1 MKPILRLAALAGAGV
16 TATALVAL
24 PASAAPALATRGAGP
39 VFVQTDNSD
48 ANTIVAYDRT
58 SSGSLVEAGSYPT
71 GGRGGV
77 LTGAVVDKTASQGAL
92 TYDRNANLLY
102 AVNAGSNTITTF
114 AVHGDRL
121 ARRQIVSSGGAFPVS
136 VATHGNLVYVL
147 NARDGGSIQGYVQV
161 FGVLVRIPSW
171 HRSLGLDPQQTPEF
185 TSTPGQVAF
194 TPDGSKLLVTTKN
207 GSNAVDVFRL
217 GPAGPS
223 AAPTVNSL
231 PGTVPFAVG
240 FDAAGHV
247 ALAEAGP
254 NAVATFG
261 ISRAGVLTPI
271 DTALTGQAATC
282 WIVTVD
288 GKLYVSNAG
297 SASVSGYQVS
307 SAGALSALG
316 NTTTGRGTVDAAV
329 SSDHR
334 FLYVQTGGAGNVDAF
349 RIEAD
354 GALTAV
360 GTVTVPGAV
369 GGEGIVAL

>member
-1 MKPILRLAALAGAGV
+1 MNPILKLGALAGAGV
-16 TATALVAL
+16 AATALVAL
-24 PASAAPALATRGAGP
+24 PATASPAQGTHGNGP

-48 ANTIVAYDRT
+48 GNTIVAYDRT
-58 SSGSLVEAGSYPT
+58 DTGSLVPAGSYAT
-71 GGRGGV
+71 GGHGGV
-77 LTGAVVDKTASQGAL
+77 LAGAVVDKTASQGAL

-121 ARRQIVSSGGAFPVS
+121 SRRQIVSSGGTFPVS
-136 VATHGNLVYVL
+136 VAAHGNLVYVL

-171 HRSLGLDPQQTPEF
+171 HRSLGLDPAQTPEF

-207 GSNAVDVFRL
+207 GSNSIDVFRL
-217 GPAGPS
+217 GPTGPS
-223 AAPTVNSL
+223 AEPTVNSL
-231 PGTVPFAVG
+231 PGAVPFAVS
-240 FDAAGHV
+240 FDASGHV
-247 ALAEAGP
+247 AVAEAGP
-254 NAVATFG
+254 NAVATFS
-261 ISRAGVLTPI
+261 INRAGALTPI

-288 GKLYVSNAG
+288 GKLYASNAG

-307 SAGALSALG
+307 DAGALTALG
-316 NTTTGRGTVDAAV
+316 NTTTDRGTVDAAV
-329 SSDHR
+329 SPDGH

-349 RIEAD
+349 RIEAN

-360 GTVTVPGAV
+360 GTVTVPNAV